1 MNSRG
6 ASGNLS
12 DCSVL
17 PPVIS
22 LAEGRPEKIKGTG
35 EVMSAR
41 RPGRSFRTSKSSC
54 SRKVE
59 LLALMLALM
68 LECRKGPA
76 YPVGHV

>member
-1 MNSRG
+1 
-6 ASGNLS
+6 
-12 DCSVL
+12 VL

-41 RPGRSFRTSKSSC
+41 RPGRSYGTSKSSC

-59 LLALMLALM
+59 LLALM

>member
-1 MNSRG
+1 M
-6 ASGNLS
+6 
-12 DCSVL
+12 L

-41 RPGRSFRTSKSSC
+41 RPGRSYGTSKSSC

-59 LLALMLALM
+59 LLALM